1 MLLGSLYYIK
11 NISLVYFSGK
21 VPFLTHFLC
30 SVWLFVPSIIV
41 FHPRGF
47 SPTVLASEVTV
58 FETLL
63 CAKEAI
69 AEIAL
74 SLARAS

>member
-1 MLLGSLYYIK
+1 
-11 NISLVYFSGK
+11 
-21 VPFLTHFLC
+21 
-30 SVWLFVPSIIV
+30 LFVKLRLSGIIV

-63 CAKEAI
+63 CAKEAM

-74 SLARAS
+74 TLAPAS